1 MQYPLGFPGRGR
13 QTTVGSPSTTVVF
26 YFGGYFFRN
35 FRDKA
40 SIYYMAIWDPL
51 RLVIDCKMNDLE
63 WPWVAMTQGHS
74 RSLRLNSVF
83 VPTFLDSEGWLS
95 KIIARIVINMVYS
108 QRQKC
113 RPISLHGN
121 LQQHRAVLRAIARLF
136 CYVKPLILAPQH
148 RPLYFEL
155 NWALKVI
162 QGHPYWCH
170 QKFRTGCRRNV
181 CRPYFWNWRRYSK
194 TANYRFK
201 HGLTTILRDN
211 L

>member
-136 CYVKPLILAPQH
+136 CYVKPSILAPQH
-148 RPLYFEL
+148 RPLYTLYVRQACCPEIALWVEL
-155 NWALKVI
+155 GTKGHSRSSLLVSPEI
-162 QGHPYWCH
+162 QNG
-170 QKFRTGCRRNV
+170 V
-181 CRPYFWNWRRYSK
+181 SS
-194 TANYRFK
+194 
-201 HGLTTILRDN
+201 
-211 L
+211 